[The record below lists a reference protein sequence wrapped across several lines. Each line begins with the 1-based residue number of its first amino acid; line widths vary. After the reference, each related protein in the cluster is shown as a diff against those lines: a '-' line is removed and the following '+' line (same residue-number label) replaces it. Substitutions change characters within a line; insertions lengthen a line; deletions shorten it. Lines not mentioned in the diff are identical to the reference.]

1 MTMTTDSRSLSGPL
15 ANQPTMKVVGRRK
28 IGLSTPADTDQLLRT
43 AWAIR
48 GTDKLVP
55 RGLYRFS
62 SFEEADEWM
71 TRMMA
76 RTYVHLRSRTSDA
89 SDAPSTKPGS
99 ATS

>member
-1 MTMTTDSRSLSGPL
+1 MKTDLRSGSRAP
-15 ANQPTMKVVGRRK
+15 QQMTMKVVGRRQT
-28 IGLSTPADTDQLLRT
+28 GLATPEDTDQLLRT

-55 RGLYRFS
+55 RGLYRFR

-76 RTYVHLRSRTSDA
+76 RTYVRLRSQTSDA
-89 SDAPSTKPGS
+89 SDAPSTRPEP